1 MKNKFL
7 VIYNELVQMIQR
19 GKFQPGETLPSEHEL
34 SNLFQTSRETIRK
47 ALNILA
53 QNGYIQKIRGKG
65 SVVLDHSK
73 FEFPVSGLTSFK
85 ELSDQL
91 GQGFRTYVHELTLG
105 SASESLAQ
113 RMNCTEDHKLWKI
126 VRSREIAGERII
138 LDKDYIKEDLVP
150 NLNKKIAEQSIY
162 EYIENNLGLEIS
174 FAKKEIVVEP
184 VTEEDESLLDLSGHQ
199 QVVVIRSYVYL
210 ADVTLFQFTESR
222 HRPDKFQ
229 FVDFARRTKNRYE

>member
-7 VIYNELVQMIQR
+7 FIYNDLVRLIQQ
-19 GKFQPGETLPSEHEL
+19 GKFHSGDTLPSEHDL
-34 SNLFQTSRETIRK
+34 SGQYETSRETVRK
-47 ALNILA
+47 ALNLLA

-91 GQGFRTYVHELTLG
+91 GQDFKTIVNELSLGFPKGGVEKHL
-105 SASESLAQ
+105 Q
-113 RMNCTEDHKLWKI
+113 CKPDQKLWKV
-126 VRSREIAGERII
+126 VRSREIGGEKII
-138 LDKDYIKEDLVP
+138 LDKDFIREDLVP
-150 NLNKKIAEQSIY
+150 ELSTSIAEESLY
-162 EYIENNLGLEIS
+162 GYIEGHLGLEIS
-174 FAKKEIVVEP
+174 FAKKEIVVET
-184 VTEEDESLLDLSGHQ
+184 VTEEDRKYLDLLGHE

-210 ADVTLFQFTESR
+210 ADATLFQYTESR

-229 FVDFARRTKNRYE
+229 FVDFARRTKA